1 MLTMLTP
8 PRPSHR
14 PPKSDCRGVAAC
26 FPQPVN
32 QDQAVFLADLIK
44 KANARRCKK
53 EEKMQELVYRGS
65 DGDIDILRHVFR
77 WDKAPYQFVFDNGLY
92 IQLRQRD
99 LSDTHCFNLEDYVKS
114 GMRRLDTRRETKHGF
129 IITTLNS
136 SWFPNYVKPDSSDTV
151 YRYEI
156 YAPGGILVSQ
166 TLGDSYRYS
175 DAQDEVAFVYG
186 IARQYIRSAQV
197 FQLSNN
203 KGNQECERM
212 DSNIYI
218 NPTFNPQSSPPRY
231 LEIQNPVGAYVDLY
245 KQRCN
250 LDPQPYYP
258 RTNSQLLVHGS
269 SHGAHNK
276 PLDDAILEYYKVGVT
291 NLDSYI
297 DAAFRCKGWTQAY
310 IFIKTEYVIINYAPG
325 GSKIHQDYISQG
337 FPCLAGTAFA
347 EYGIDAAFAFLDD
360 ATEAM
365 IFSGNL
371 CAWIDYAPFTTDSRF
386 IKEPKPISE
395 MFPCLKGTKFVDG
408 IDCAFATRGRNA
420 YLFKGAEYALID
432 HVNGILIATRPIK
445 DGFEVLCE
453 HGFASDLDAAL
464 VTHEENVV
472 YLFKGNKYLKLYYT
486 PGRMGDKVI
495 QEPQNIVPKNW
506 QSLSG
511 LLPRKNIALDQ
522 LPVPNG
528 NKVLDIR
535 GRHFF

>member
-218 NPTFNPQSSPPRY
+218 NPTFNPQSSPPR
-231 LEIQNPVGAYVDLY
+231 
-245 KQRCN
+245 
-250 LDPQPYYP
+250 
-258 RTNSQLLVHGS
+258 TNSQLLVHGS

-310 IFIKTEYVIINYAPG
+310 IFIKTEE
-325 GSKIHQDYISQG
+325 SLRLDRLCTIH
-337 FPCLAGTAFA
+337 
-347 EYGIDAAFAFLDD
+347 
-360 ATEAM
+360 
-365 IFSGNL
+365 
-371 CAWIDYAPFTTDSRF
+371 
-386 IKEPKPISE
+386 
-395 MFPCLKGTKFVDG
+395 
-408 IDCAFATRGRNA
+408 
-420 YLFKGAEYALID
+420 
-432 HVNGILIATRPIK
+432 H
-445 DGFEVLCE
+445 
-453 HGFASDLDAAL
+453 
-464 VTHEENVV
+464 
-472 YLFKGNKYLKLYYT
+472 
-486 PGRMGDKVI
+486 
-495 QEPQNIVPKNW
+495 
-506 QSLSG
+506 
-511 LLPRKNIALDQ
+511 
-522 LPVPNG
+522 
-528 NKVLDIR
+528 
-535 GRHFF
+535 